1 VPEGVVSPEVRVRV
15 PASGEF
21 LQVLRNVVAALAA
34 RAGCSVDVLAD
45 LRLAVDEAALRLL
58 HDVPGSEAVV
68 VEGGR
73 SEGALA
79 LSVAVVANTDGWPAS
94 DLTSSMG
101 WHILSSLV
109 DHAEP
114 TTTADGPAI
123 AFRVPTRG

>member
-1 VPEGVVSPEVRVRV
+1 VSAEVRVQV

-58 HDVPGSEAVV
+58 HDVPGAGGVVLEADRA
-68 VEGGR
+68 GD
-73 SEGALA
+73 SLT
-79 LSVAVVANTDGWPAS
+79 LSVAVTGPADGWPRPE
-94 DLTSSMG
+94 LTSSMG

-109 DHAEP
+109 EGAEP
-114 TTTADGPAI
+114 TTTDDGPAI
-123 AFRVPTRG
+123 AFRVPTGV

>member
-1 VPEGVVSPEVRVRV
+1 MSAEVRVQV

-58 HDVPGSEAVV
+58 HDIPGADGVIVEAQRAD
-68 VEGGR
+68 G
-73 SEGALA
+73 SLD
-79 LSVAVVANTDGWPAS
+79 LSVAVPAAGDGWPRP

-101 WHILSSLV
+101 WHIISSLV
-109 DHAEP
+109 EDAEP

-123 AFRVPTRG
+123 AFRVPTGG

>member
-1 VPEGVVSPEVRVRV
+1 MSAEVRVQV

-58 HDVPGSEAVV
+58 HDVPAADGVV
-68 VEGGR
+68 VEAGR
-73 SEGALA
+73 DAASLA
-79 LSVAVVANTDGWPAS
+79 LSVAVTAADDGWPRAE
-94 DLTSSMG
+94 LTSSMG
-101 WHILSSLV
+101 WHILTSLV
-109 DHAEP
+109 DDAEP

-123 AFRVPTRG
+123 SFRVPTGG

>member
-1 VPEGVVSPEVRVRV
+1 MSAEVRVRV

-58 HDVPGSEAVV
+58 HDVPGADGVV
-68 VEGGR
+68 VEAERGDG
-73 SEGALA
+73 SLS
-79 LSVAVVANTDGWPAS
+79 LSVAVTAAPDGWPNPE
-94 DLTSSMG
+94 LTSSMG

-109 DHAEP
+109 EAAEP

-123 AFRVPTRG
+123 AFRVPTGG